1 MKTMINGMD
10 ITTTMD
16 DVVVSIRIPKN
27 KAASIMDELNRLQD
41 QDLDVEIKKHRNK
54 RSLNAN
60 NYAWQLI
67 HKIAEVTGEDA
78 EEVYRRYI
86 RQSGD
91 PEIIEVNEN
100 AVPKF
105 IEAWGGNGIGWIVD
119 VLDYSRTEGMKI
131 VRAFYG
137 SSTYNTKQMSR
148 YIDSV
153 VEDAKSLGIETMTP
167 CELEGLK
174 AAWQQADGR
183 KQ

>member
-1 MKTMINGMD
+1 MKTQVKGMD
-10 ITTTMD
+10 ITATMD
-16 DVVVSIRIPKN
+16 DVVISIRIPKS
-27 KAASIMDELNRLQD
+27 KVASMIDDLNNLKDEV
-41 QDLDVEIKKHRNK
+41 LDIEIKKHRNK

-67 HKIAEVTGEDA
+67 HKIAEITGEDA

-86 RQSGD
+86 RQSGVL
-91 PEIIEVNEN
+91 EIIEINEN